1 MSQQTTFKVPAQF
14 IIDGHAEACSTWKE
28 KLESKFPALF
38 TPTKPT
44 TFKAGDRFTI
54 RDSDFIL
61 AHTAPDTIALIC
73 LENGN
78 RRAQP
83 IKVGNSLA
91 VTVEELTSICNS
103 STFMYNGKPVNKQST
118 PTRPEFVEVDTAFIK
133 AAHSAATGELKKKV
147 AAQFPEL
154 FPPASKY
161 VQLIKTSIEKFVIP
175 GTNSIPLGEEGEAIY
190 MTIANGILPSELE
203 HLRYRS
209 FGIFGSD
216 VEGVE
221 VTKVGPNWIV
231 AIKRK

>member
-1 MSQQTTFKVPAQF
+1 MSQTSFKVPAKF

-54 RDSDFIL
+54 RDSDYIL
-61 AHTAPDTIALIC
+61 AQTAPDIIVLIC

-78 RRAQP
+78 RWTVP
-83 IKVGNSLA
+83 TKVGNSLA
-91 VTVEELTSICNS
+91 VTVEELTSICPSNKLV
-103 STFMYNGKPVNKQST
+103 YKGEPVKQTT
-118 PTRPEFVEVDTAFIK
+118 PTQPEFVEVNISFIK

-154 FPPASKY
+154 FTTGYKY
-161 VQLIKTSIEKFVIP
+161 VQLIKTPDEKFVLP
-175 GTNSIPLGEEGEAIY
+175 GVQSISLGEEGESIF
-190 MTIANGILPSELE
+190 MTIANGILPTEKE
-203 HLRYRS
+203 HLRFKS
-209 FGIFGSD
+209 FGIFGTD
-216 VEGVE
+216 VEAVE
-221 VTKVGPNWIV
+221 VTKVGSNWIV

>member
-1 MSQQTTFKVPAQF
+1 MSQTTFKVPAKF
-14 IIDGHAEACSTWKE
+14 IIDGHAEACSTWKQ
-28 KLESKFPALF
+28 KLERKFPALF
-38 TPTKPT
+38 TPLQRSI

-61 AHTAPDTIALIC
+61 AQTAPDTIALIC

-78 RRAQP
+78 RWAEP

-91 VTVEELTSICNS
+91 VTVEELTSICPSNNLV
-103 STFMYNGKPVNKQST
+103 YKGKPVKQST
-118 PTRPEFVEVDTAFIK
+118 PTLPEFVEVNISFIK

-154 FPPASKY
+154 FSPVSKY
-161 VQLIKTSIEKFVIP
+161 VQLIKRPDENFVIP
-175 GTNSIPLGEEGEAIY
+175 GVGCISLGEEGENIF
-190 MTIANGILPSELE
+190 MTIANGILPSSQE
-203 HLRYRS
+203 HLSFRS

-216 VEGVE
+216 VENVE
-221 VTKVGPNWIV
+221 VTQVGSNWIV